1 MMRRHGFEI
10 LLWIALL
17 TVPLWLPYA
26 GGYSALGSKILVYGL
41 AALALNLVLGFTGG
55 LSFGHAAYFGLG
67 GYGAGLALKYLAAS
81 TPLALLAGTLLGGL
95 AATLLGPSVMRRR
108 GIYFAM
114 ITIAIGQLFYFIA
127 VRWNE
132 LTGGEDGL
140 AGFRRQPIHF
150 GNLVYDVQ
158 DESKYFYLVLLC
170 FAIGV
175 VIMRVLL
182 ASPLGHTWVAIR
194 ENRRR
199 AQFLGIRTDLYV
211 WAAFAISG
219 TLTAVAGTLNA
230 MLFNFT
236 SPQDLHWI
244 LSGNFVIMIVLGG
257 MRKFWGP
264 LVGVTIFVVAQDYL
278 SSLTDNWMTAIGLL
292 FVLLVLLFPKGILGL
307 LARRGRE
314 LKAAVAGR
322 PAAIERSTATIEP
335 PPAPLKEEVK

>member
-1 MMRRHGFEI
+1 MIRRHPVEI
-10 LLWIALL
+10 LLWIALATL
-17 TVPLWLPYA
+17 PLWLGPL
-26 GGYSALGSKILVYGL
+26 GGYTALGTKILIYGI

-67 GYGAGLALKYLAAS
+67 AYGAGMTLKYLVPS
-81 TPLALLAGTLLGGL
+81 TPLAIVVGTLAGGL
-95 AATLLGPSVMRRR
+95 AATLLGPLVMRRR

-127 VRWNE
+127 VRWNNV
-132 LTGGEDGL
+132 TGGEDGL
-140 AGFRRQPIHF
+140 AGFRRQPLHF
-150 GNLVYDVQ
+150 GSFVFDVQ
-158 DESKYFYLVLLC
+158 NEIKYYYLVLFC
-170 FAIGV
+170 FVIAV

-199 AQFLGIRTDLYV
+199 ALFLGLRTDLYV

-219 TLTAVAGTLNA
+219 TITALAGTLNA

-264 LVGVTIFVVAQDYL
+264 LVGVMIFVVAQDYL
-278 SSLTDNWMTAIGLL
+278 SSLTDNWMTFIGLI
-292 FVLLVLLFPKGILGL
+292 FVLIVLLFPKGILGL
-307 LARRGRE
+307 IRSRRRAQASPRAPGIQQFNEALEENRSAPVRE
-314 LKAAVAGR
+314 VA
-322 PAAIERSTATIEP
+322 
-335 PPAPLKEEVK
+335 K